1 MKRITITS
9 VDEIIDALQ
18 SGKILYDSFGGRY
31 WMYKGIIL
39 SSDAEDDGAVVRI
52 NSHIDTNREYVYYG

>member
-1 MKRITITS
+1 
-9 VDEIIDALQ
+9 
-18 SGKILYDSFGGRY
+18 
-31 WMYKGIIL
+31 MYKGIIL

>member
-1 MKRITITS
+1 MKRTTITS

-18 SGKILYDSFGGRY
+18 SGKIIYDNFGGRY

-39 SSDAEDDGAVVRI
+39 SSDMEDDGAVVRI
-52 NSHIDTNREYVYYG
+52 NSHIDTNREYIYYG